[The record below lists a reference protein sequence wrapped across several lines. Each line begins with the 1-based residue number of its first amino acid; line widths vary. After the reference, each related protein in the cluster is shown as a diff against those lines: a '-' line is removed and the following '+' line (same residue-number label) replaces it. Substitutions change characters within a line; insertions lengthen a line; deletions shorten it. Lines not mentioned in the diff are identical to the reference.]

1 MNAPGNN
8 QMIATKIQKQL
19 VNACAVETTNAIL
32 ADFGD
37 RWFTLLLDEARDCS
51 VKEQMAVVIRYVNKH
66 GEVIER
72 FMAVVHVVTTTAAC
86 LKEAID
92 SLFAK
97 YGLSVARLRGQEYD
111 GASNMSG
118 EFNGLKSLIMK
129 ENPYALYVHCFAHQL
144 QLVVVAVAQANQYVC
159 DFMWIVGSIVN
170 TSASS
175 CKRADKLRQLEHD
188 RKVKLLERGEISSG
202 RGLNQETSLAR
213 PGDTRWGSHHSTL
226 CRIEQMW
233 PFVIEVLQNLI
244 DDGDR
249 SSKSLSRTLVERME
263 RYEFVFILLLM
274 KRILAITNHLS
285 TVLQE
290 KDQNIVNAM
299 HLINNVKCKLQKLRD
314 SGWDILLEDVKK
326 FCNTHS
332 IEIINMTDN
341 INSRSRLKRDGKN
354 VNFYHYYHVEIFYEV
369 IDIIL
374 QEMDSRFSETTTDLL
389 IYMTCLDPRNSFSR
403 FDVQKLVRL
412 AHFYEDDFSWN
423 ERMLVEQELETYI
436 DDVRSDERF
445 EGISDLR
452 SLAKKMIEI
461 MKNRVFP
468 LVYQM
473 IELALLLPVATATVE
488 RVFSAMNIVKI
499 DLRNRIRDE
508 WMNDGLIVYI
518 EKDIFNTVDNEPIL
532 QRANFTAFSEHGVS
546 KNNCGC
552 ASEVASSIFVV
563 VLANSISR
571 QGDNRGNECMIGNPN
586 CHSVCAG
593 MDIDQDERRDEIGVG
608 FSLHLEAGMRRGRA
622 VAGSRRGPGRSRKQP
637 IEAEEPEPV
646 TQEAESSRDPTDVE
660 TVSLGQ
666 THQTPRDQGRQPQE
680 IPSVIP
686 SGRNREFQPQGIPS
700 GIPSAFP
707 TLATTDWMRDR
718 ARIPLLARSVK
729 DRFTLYLGG
738 ADPWAA

>member
-1 MNAPGNN
+1 MRQEYNLRVLRIKDKVWRLPFRGHDESSTSSNRGNFLELLKWYSSECPEVAAVVGMNAPGNN
-8 QMIATKIQKQL
+8 QMIAPKIQKQL
-19 VNACAVETTNAIL
+19 VNACAIETTNAIL
-32 ADFGD
+32 ADLGD

-51 VKEQMAVVIRYVNKH
+51 VKEQMAVVIRYVNKY

-72 FMAVVHVVTTTAAC
+72 FMAVVHVATTTAAC

-97 YGLSVARLRGQEYD
+97 YGLSVARLRGQGYD

-118 EFNGLKSLIMK
+118 EFNGLKSLIIK
-129 ENPYALYVHCFAHQL
+129 ENSYALYVHYFAHQL
-144 QLVVVAVAQANQYVC
+144 QLVVVAVTQANQYVC

-170 TSASS
+170 ISASS

-249 SSKSLSRTLVERME
+249 SSKGLSRTLVERME

-341 INSRSRLKRDGKN
+341 INNRSRLKRDGKN
-354 VNFYHYYHVEIFYEV
+354 V

-389 IYMTCLDPRNSFSR
+389 IYMSCLDPRNSFSR

-445 EGISDLR
+445 EGISDLGA
-452 SLAKKMIEI
+452 LAKKMIET

-468 LVYQM
+468 LVYRM

-488 RVFSAMNIVKI
+488 RVFSAMNIVKT
-499 DLRNRIRDE
+499 DLRNRIGDE
-508 WMNDGLIVYI
+508 WMNDSLVVYI
-518 EKDIFNTVDNEPIL
+518 EKDVFNTVDNEPIL
-532 QRANFTAFSEHGVS
+532 QRFQNME
-546 KNNCGC
+546 
-552 ASEVASSIFVV
+552 
-563 VLANSISR
+563 
-571 QGDNRGNECMIGNPN
+571 
-586 CHSVCAG
+586 
-593 MDIDQDERRDEIGVG
+593 
-608 FSLHLEAGMRRGRA
+608 
-622 VAGSRRGPGRSRKQP
+622 SRRMQLSR
-637 IEAEEPEPV
+637 I
-646 TQEAESSRDPTDVE
+646 R
-660 TVSLGQ
+660 
-666 THQTPRDQGRQPQE
+666 
-680 IPSVIP
+680 
-686 SGRNREFQPQGIPS
+686 
-700 GIPSAFP
+700 
-707 TLATTDWMRDR
+707 
-718 ARIPLLARSVK
+718 
-729 DRFTLYLGG
+729 
-738 ADPWAA
+738 

>member
-1 MNAPGNN
+1 MRQEYSLRVSRIKDKVWRLPFRGHDESSTSSNRGNFLELLKWYSSECPEVATVVGMNALGNN
-8 QMIATKIQKQL
+8 QMIAPEIQKQL

-32 ADFGD
+32 ADLGD
-37 RWFTLLLDEARDCS
+37 RWFTLLLDKARDYS
-51 VKEQMAVVIRYVNKH
+51 MKEQMAVVIRYVNKH
-66 GEVIER
+66 GEVIEQ
-72 FMAVVHVVTTTAAC
+72 FMVVVHVATTTAAC

-97 YGLSVARLRGQEYD
+97 YGLSMARLRGQGYD

-144 QLVVVAVAQANQYVC
+144 QLVVVAIAQANQYVC
-159 DFMWIVGSIVN
+159 DFMWNVGSIMN

-202 RGLNQETSLAR
+202 RGINQETSLAR

-233 PFVIEVLQNLI
+233 PSVIEVLQNLI

-249 SSKSLSRTLVERME
+249 SSKGLSRTLVERME

-274 KRILAITNHLS
+274 KRILAIKNHLS

-290 KDQNIVNAM
+290 KDQNIVNVIR
-299 HLINNVKCKLQKLRD
+299 LINNVKCKLQKLRD
-314 SGWDILLEDVKK
+314 SRWDILLEDVKK

-332 IEIINMTDN
+332 IEIIYITDN

-354 VNFYHYYHVEIFYEV
+354 V

-389 IYMTCLDPRNSFSR
+389 IYMSCLDPRNSFSR
-403 FDVQKLVRL
+403 FDIQKLVPL

-423 ERMLVEQELETYI
+423 ERMLVEQELDTYI

-445 EGISDLR
+445 EGISYLGA
-452 SLAKKMIEI
+452 LAKKMTET

-468 LVYQM
+468 LVYRM

-488 RVFSAMNIVKI
+488 RVFSAMNIVKT
-499 DLRNRIRDE
+499 DLRNRIGDE
-508 WMNDGLIVYI
+508 WMNDSLVVYI
-518 EKDIFNTVDNEPIL
+518 EKDVFNTVDNEPIL
-532 QRANFTAFSEHGVS
+532 
-546 KNNCGC
+546 
-552 ASEVASSIFVV
+552 
-563 VLANSISR
+563 
-571 QGDNRGNECMIGNPN
+571 
-586 CHSVCAG
+586 
-593 MDIDQDERRDEIGVG
+593 
-608 FSLHLEAGMRRGRA
+608 
-622 VAGSRRGPGRSRKQP
+622 
-637 IEAEEPEPV
+637 
-646 TQEAESSRDPTDVE
+646 
-660 TVSLGQ
+660 
-666 THQTPRDQGRQPQE
+666 
-680 IPSVIP
+680 
-686 SGRNREFQPQGIPS
+686 
-700 GIPSAFP
+700 
-707 TLATTDWMRDR
+707 
-718 ARIPLLARSVK
+718 
-729 DRFTLYLGG
+729 
-738 ADPWAA
+738 

>member
-1 MNAPGNN
+1 MTETETWTMLGKTSGSEAEAGEILETEAEIWR
-8 QMIATKIQKQL
+8 MLGEMSGSEATAGEMSIDEAKTWRMPREMSRYEAEAGEMSTAEVETWRMSREMSGYEAEAREMSVMRMGYGGCL
-19 VNACAVETTNAIL
+19 ETTNAIL
-32 ADFGD
+32 ADLGD

-66 GEVIER
+66 GE
-72 FMAVVHVVTTTAAC
+72 
-86 LKEAID
+86 EAID

-97 YGLSVARLRGQEYD
+97 YGLSVARLRGQGYD

-129 ENPYALYVHCFAHQL
+129 ENPYVLYVHCFAHQL

-188 RKVKLLERGEISSG
+188 RKVKLLERGEISS
-202 RGLNQETSLAR
+202 
-213 PGDTRWGSHHSTL
+213 
-226 CRIEQMW
+226 
-233 PFVIEVLQNLI
+233 EVLQNLI

-249 SSKSLSRTLVERME
+249 SSKDLSRTLVERME
-263 RYEFVFILLLM
+263 MYEFVFILLLM

-299 HLINNVKCKLQKLRD
+299 RLINNVKCKLQKLRD

-354 VNFYHYYHVEIFYEV
+354 V

-374 QEMDSRFSETTTDLL
+374 QEMDSHFSETTTDLL
-389 IYMTCLDPRNSFSR
+389 IYMSCLDPRNSFSR

-412 AHFYEDDFSWN
+412 THFYEDDFSWN

-445 EGISDLR
+445 EDISDLGA
-452 SLAKKMIEI
+452 LAKKMIET

-468 LVYQM
+468 LVYRM

-488 RVFSAMNIVKI
+488 RVFSAMNIVKT
-499 DLRNRIRDE
+499 DLRNRIGDE
-508 WMNDGLIVYI
+508 
-518 EKDIFNTVDNEPIL
+518 
-532 QRANFTAFSEHGVS
+532 
-546 KNNCGC
+546 
-552 ASEVASSIFVV
+552 
-563 VLANSISR
+563 
-571 QGDNRGNECMIGNPN
+571 
-586 CHSVCAG
+586 
-593 MDIDQDERRDEIGVG
+593 
-608 FSLHLEAGMRRGRA
+608 
-622 VAGSRRGPGRSRKQP
+622 
-637 IEAEEPEPV
+637 
-646 TQEAESSRDPTDVE
+646 
-660 TVSLGQ
+660 
-666 THQTPRDQGRQPQE
+666 
-680 IPSVIP
+680 
-686 SGRNREFQPQGIPS
+686 
-700 GIPSAFP
+700 
-707 TLATTDWMRDR
+707 
-718 ARIPLLARSVK
+718 
-729 DRFTLYLGG
+729 
-738 ADPWAA
+738 

>member
-1 MNAPGNN
+1 
-8 QMIATKIQKQL
+8 
-19 VNACAVETTNAIL
+19 
-32 ADFGD
+32 
-37 RWFTLLLDEARDCS
+37 
-51 VKEQMAVVIRYVNKH
+51 
-66 GEVIER
+66 
-72 FMAVVHVVTTTAAC
+72 
-86 LKEAID
+86 
-92 SLFAK
+92 
-97 YGLSVARLRGQEYD
+97 
-111 GASNMSG
+111 
-118 EFNGLKSLIMK
+118 MK

-233 PFVIEVLQNLI
+233 PSVIEVLQNLI

-249 SSKSLSRTLVERME
+249 SSKGLSRTLVERME

-299 HLINNVKCKLQKLRD
+299 RLINNVKSKLQKLRD

-354 VNFYHYYHVEIFYEV
+354 V

-389 IYMTCLDPRNSFSR
+389 IYMSCLDPRNSFSR

-436 DDVRSDERF
+436 DDVISDERF
-445 EGISDLR
+445 EGISDLGA
-452 SLAKKMIEI
+452 LAKKMIET

-468 LVYQM
+468 LVYRM
-473 IELALLLPVATATVE
+473 IELALLLPVATATVKE
-488 RVFSAMNIVKI
+488 CF
-499 DLRNRIRDE
+499 
-508 WMNDGLIVYI
+508 
-518 EKDIFNTVDNEPIL
+518 
-532 QRANFTAFSEHGVS
+532 
-546 KNNCGC
+546 
-552 ASEVASSIFVV
+552 
-563 VLANSISR
+563 R
-571 QGDNRGNECMIGNPN
+571 Q
-586 CHSVCAG
+586 
-593 MDIDQDERRDEIGVG
+593 
-608 FSLHLEAGMRRGRA
+608 
-622 VAGSRRGPGRSRKQP
+622 
-637 IEAEEPEPV
+637 
-646 TQEAESSRDPTDVE
+646 
-660 TVSLGQ
+660 
-666 THQTPRDQGRQPQE
+666 
-680 IPSVIP
+680 
-686 SGRNREFQPQGIPS
+686 
-700 GIPSAFP
+700 
-707 TLATTDWMRDR
+707 
-718 ARIPLLARSVK
+718 
-729 DRFTLYLGG
+729 
-738 ADPWAA
+738 

>member
-8 QMIATKIQKQL
+8 QMIAPKIQKQL

-32 ADFGD
+32 ADLGD

-72 FMAVVHVVTTTAAC
+72 FMAVVHVATTTAAC

-97 YGLSVARLRGQEYD
+97 YGLSVARLRGQGYD

-233 PFVIEVLQNLI
+233 PSVIEVLQNLI

-249 SSKSLSRTLVERME
+249 SSKGLSRTLVERME

-299 HLINNVKCKLQKLRD
+299 RLINNVKCKLQKLRD

-341 INSRSRLKRDGKN
+341 INNRSRLKRDGKN
-354 VNFYHYYHVEIFYEV
+354 V

-389 IYMTCLDPRNSFSR
+389 IYMSCLDPRNSFSR

-445 EGISDLR
+445 EGISDLGA
-452 SLAKKMIEI
+452 LVKKMIET

-468 LVYQM
+468 LVYRM

-488 RVFSAMNIVKI
+488 RVFSAMNIVKT
-499 DLRNRIRDE
+499 DLRNRIGDE
-508 WMNDGLIVYI
+508 WMNDSLVVYI
-518 EKDIFNTVDNEPIL
+518 KKDVFNTVDNEPIL
-532 QRANFTAFSEHGVS
+532 QRFQNME
-546 KNNCGC
+546 
-552 ASEVASSIFVV
+552 
-563 VLANSISR
+563 
-571 QGDNRGNECMIGNPN
+571 
-586 CHSVCAG
+586 
-593 MDIDQDERRDEIGVG
+593 
-608 FSLHLEAGMRRGRA
+608 
-622 VAGSRRGPGRSRKQP
+622 SRRMQLSR
-637 IEAEEPEPV
+637 I
-646 TQEAESSRDPTDVE
+646 R
-660 TVSLGQ
+660 
-666 THQTPRDQGRQPQE
+666 
-680 IPSVIP
+680 
-686 SGRNREFQPQGIPS
+686 
-700 GIPSAFP
+700 
-707 TLATTDWMRDR
+707 
-718 ARIPLLARSVK
+718 
-729 DRFTLYLGG
+729 
-738 ADPWAA
+738 